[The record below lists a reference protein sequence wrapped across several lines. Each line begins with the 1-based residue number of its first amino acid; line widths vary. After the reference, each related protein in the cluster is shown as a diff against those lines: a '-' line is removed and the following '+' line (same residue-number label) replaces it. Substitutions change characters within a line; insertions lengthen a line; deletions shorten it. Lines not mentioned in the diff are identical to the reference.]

1 MMNESD
7 TVFSLRVALRDKQ
20 DTGQLPYTIEV
31 RRQFQVL
38 VCEIAVPILRELVNL
53 FCIEGVPANLLMGM
67 DEATPY
73 VGLQLEHPQTTLW
86 ISPTT
91 AGSAVLSSVY
101 GGLHPEYASLRT
113 LHYRELTRCTLEA
126 VFVEQLRLVLCP
138 PNPLI

>member
-7 TVFSLRVALRDKQ
+7 AVVSLRVGIRDKQ
-20 DTGQLPYTIEV
+20 DAGQLPYPIEV

-67 DEATPY
+67 DETTPH
-73 VGLQLEHPQTTLW
+73 VGIQLEVPPTTLW

-91 AGSAVLSSVY
+91 AGAAVLSSVY
-101 GGLHPEYASLRT
+101 GGLYPEYATLRT
-113 LHYRELTRCTLEA
+113 LRYRGLTRGDLEA